1 MDKIDYLDGQLKALL
16 NFVAVLIKAHPAPDV
31 LQKHFAAATASEPD
45 SPEDLSVS
53 DAYLDGLTEV
63 DRRLK
68 GLIQQAVERR

>member
-16 NFVAVLIKAHPAPDV
+16 NFVGVLIKAHPAPKV
-31 LQKHFAAATASEPD
+31 LQQHFAAATQSEPD

-63 DRRLK
+63 DRRIK
-68 GLIQQAVERR
+68 ELIAEAVK

>member
-16 NFVAVLIKAHPAPDV
+16 NFVAALIKAHPAPDV
-31 LQKHFAAATASEPD
+31 LQKHFATSTASEPD

-63 DRRLK
+63 DRRIKL
-68 GLIQQAVERR
+68 LIQQAVERR

>member
-16 NFVAVLIKAHPAPDV
+16 NFVAVLIKSHPTPEELRDR
-31 LQKHFAAATASEPD
+31 FAASTASEPD

-63 DRRLK
+63 DRRIK
-68 GLIQQAVERR
+68 ELIRQAVERR